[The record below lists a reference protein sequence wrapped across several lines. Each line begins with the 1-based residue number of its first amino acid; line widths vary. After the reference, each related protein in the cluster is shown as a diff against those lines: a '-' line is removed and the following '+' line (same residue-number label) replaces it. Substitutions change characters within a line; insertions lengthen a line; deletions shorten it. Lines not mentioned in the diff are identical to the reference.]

1 MNDTIDFKASKPD
14 PRVWMFLL
22 VVISLLTFLCGSLLE
37 LFILFAALA
46 VIMTWQK
53 MLATVIYFVAF
64 YTALLVLNEFLCLI
78 SIPPVSMVVGMLVL
92 LLFRLMPVYMAYII
106 LLEKTSINELIIAL
120 EQMHVPKILIIPLA
134 VVYRYILTVK
144 YEILYIKDSLKMRG
158 LNPSLTG
165 MFLQPVTTVE
175 KFMIPLLIRS
185 GKLADELSA
194 AALCKGL
201 DAEHPRTSC
210 TGVRFEQKDAVCCVI
225 FAVAAAT
232 LIFLHYYPGFGNLVL

>member
-14 PRVWMFLL
+14 PRVWIFLV
-22 VVISLLTFLCGSLLE
+22 VVISSLTFPCGTRLE

-46 VIMTWQK
+46 MIMVWQK
-53 MLATVIYFVAF
+53 MFATTIYFAAF
-64 YTALLVLNEFLCLI
+64 YAALLVLNEFLWLI
-78 SIPPVSMVVGMLVL
+78 SIPPVNMVLSMLVL
-92 LLFRLMPVYMAYII
+92 LLFRLLPVYMAYII

-120 EQMHVPKILIIPLA
+120 EQMHVPKMLIIPLA
-134 VVYRYILTVK
+134 VVYRYVPTVG

-165 MFLQPVTTVE
+165 MFLHPVTMVE

-185 GKLADELSA
+185 GKLADELAA

-201 DAEHPRTSC
+201 DGEYPRSSC
-210 TGVRFEQKDAVCCVI
+210 TRVRFEQKDAVYCVI
-225 FAVAAAT
+225 CALAAGT
-232 LIFLHYYPGFGNLVL
+232 LIFLHYYPGFAHWIL

>member
-14 PRVWMFLL
+14 PRVWIFLVL
-22 VVISLLTFLCGSLLE
+22 VVSFLTFPCGSRLE

-46 VIMTWQK
+46 MIMVWQK
-53 MLATVIYFVAF
+53 MFAAAIFFVAF
-64 YTALLVLNEFLCLI
+64 YTALLVLNQFLWLI
-78 SIPPVSMVVGMLVL
+78 PIAPVKMVVGMLVL
-92 LLFRLMPVYMAYII
+92 LLFRLMPVYMAYLI
-106 LLEKTSINELIIAL
+106 LLEKTSMNELIVAL
-120 EQMHVPKILIIPLA
+120 EQMHVPKMLIIPLA
-134 VVYRYILTVK
+134 VVYRYIPTAR

-165 MFLQPVTTVE
+165 ILLHPAIMVE

-201 DAEHPRTSC
+201 DAQHARTSC

-225 FAVAAAT
+225 CALAAGT
-232 LIFLHYYPGFGNLVL
+232 LIFLHYYPRFAHLVL